1 MPEITLTESRLGCV
15 MLEIGLWQ
23 SISSLAVEKADESA
37 HVFRDR
43 LVAIAKRELPGQ
55 AGRVYAGAT
64 QRCLQILHQNDSQR
78 HYSKELLQQAIEE
91 LGSCVV

>member
-1 MPEITLTESRLGCV
+1 

-23 SISSLAVEKADESA
+23 SISSLALEKADESA

-55 AGRVYAGAT
+55 VGRIYAGAT
-64 QRCLQILHQNDSQR
+64 QRCLQVPQTSGGSQK
-78 HYSKELLQQAIEE
+78 HYSREVLQQVIEA
-91 LGSCVV
+91 LGSCVI